1 MTTPASQYG
10 IATAPQQVSYD
21 DIQRVWLE
29 ADQVPQIESAWLFDH
44 LLPIHSDPLGPIFE
58 GWTLLSALAGQ
69 TRRLRLGLMVTSNR
83 IRPPALLAKIAA
95 TVDVVGGGRLEF
107 GIGAGSRPTVPT
119 ARREYDAYGLRYD
132 DQADAVAGLNEALTI
147 IQRLWTDPEP
157 FDFDGKYVQ
166 LKGAYCSPKPVQQ
179 PRPPI
184 MIGGLSTPTLR
195 VVAEHADHW
204 NYPGND
210 LQDAQRRA
218 ATLDRFCEQAGRDP
232 AGITRSTVQPV
243 SYDDPAATRANL
255 AAAEK
260 AGFTYHILSLPAP
273 YPDGVADWVA
283 SEIIGG

>member
-1 MTTPASQYG
+1 MPRYG

-44 LLPIHSDPLGPIFE
+44 LLPIGGDKLGPIFE

-69 TRRLRLGLMVTSNR
+69 TSQLRLGLGVTSNR

-95 TVDVVGGGRLEF
+95 TVDVVSGGRLEF
-107 GIGAGSRPTVPT
+107 GIGAGSRPTLPW
-119 ARREYDAYGLRYD
+119 ARDEYDAYGLKYD
-132 DQADAVAGLNEALTI
+132 DQADAVASLAEALTVI
-147 IQRLWTDPEP
+147 RRLWTDPAP
-157 FDFDGKYVQ
+157 FDFDGKHVQ
-166 LKGAYCSPKPVQQ
+166 LRGAYCSPKPVQQ

-195 VVAEHADHW
+195 VTAEHADHW

-210 LQDAQRRA
+210 LEDAVVRA
-218 ATLDRFCEQAGRDP
+218 ARLDRFCAEIGRDP
-232 AGITRSTVQPV
+232 AEITRSTVQPV

-255 AAAEK
+255 AAAER

-273 YPDGVADWVA
+273 YPDRVAHWVA
-283 SEIIGG
+283 SEVIGG